1 MTLGG
6 RKCKGSKLHWQDMLV
21 FFLTCPTLP
30 CFFTIYG
37 RQHCRLSICS
47 SFGRLLQILN
57 RRQAGLSKRLSIIS
71 IFLFFLVDGQACLC
85 HSNIVVC
92 ILAFNQPRKGKSGV
106 ISREETF
113 HTVTCDTILFAK
125 NQICIII
132 AGRLYIKHSC
142 KKRQN

>member
-6 RKCKGSKLHWQDMLV
+6 RNCKGSKLHWQDMLV

-30 CFFTIYG
+30 CFFAIYG
-37 RQHCRLSICS
+37 RQHCRLSFCS
-47 SFGRLLQILN
+47 YFGRLLQILN
-57 RRQAGLSKRLSIIS
+57 LRQASLCVSVLLVF
-71 IFLFFLVDGQACLC
+71 FLFFLVDGQVCLC